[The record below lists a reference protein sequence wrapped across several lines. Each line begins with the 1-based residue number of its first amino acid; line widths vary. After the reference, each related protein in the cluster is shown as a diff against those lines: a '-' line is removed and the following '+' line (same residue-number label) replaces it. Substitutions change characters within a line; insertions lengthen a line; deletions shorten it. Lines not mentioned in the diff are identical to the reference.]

1 MDVPVSRLNQR
12 MALQL
17 PAELPLGLVF
27 VVGQVQLPAE
37 LEASRAPRSGQFYL
51 RDKEYRLPCR
61 LSERAAAEFRLE
73 HGQMV
78 RAGGH
83 LVFEPALA
91 SYYLLAR
98 DIERLDGFRP
108 TAKPLA
114 AIIAD
119 NNRRETAASLTPAE
133 LPPWVQQMAPPE
145 VRPRPDEGPQIEN
158 QAASLGG
165 PAPALSG
172 DWELLVDA
180 EAAVAYPEAEPA
192 LAGLSDDLIAFL
204 SQAMD
209 SQVEVEITPEII
221 ADINTTGKTGR
232 LSVEVIEA
240 LDLFEASVNQDTQDQ
255 AGDRPGARA
264 KVNRPPDG
272 QAATSMEDDD
282 GPADPD
288 RLMSGRQEPAGE
300 AISAAEFKQALE
312 SAKSLKPAGETTR
325 SAPPA
330 KATPSARKRR
340 ATRARKSNDMVPWY
354 VALLIIIAVVIL
366 LAALLYVVLVPG
378 FLPVD
383 LPLALPQI
391 LPLLN

>member
-1 MDVPVSRLNQR
+1 
-12 MALQL
+12 
-17 PAELPLGLVF
+17 
-27 VVGQVQLPAE
+27 
-37 LEASRAPRSGQFYL
+37 
-51 RDKEYRLPCR
+51 
-61 LSERAAAEFRLE
+61 
-73 HGQMV
+73 
-78 RAGGH
+78 
-83 LVFEPALA
+83 
-91 SYYLLAR
+91 
-98 DIERLDGFRP
+98 
-108 TAKPLA
+108 
-114 AIIAD
+114 
-119 NNRRETAASLTPAE
+119 
-133 LPPWVQQMAPPE
+133 
-145 VRPRPDEGPQIEN
+145 RPDEGPQIEN

-209 SQVEVEITPEII
+209 SQVEVEITPEIM

-232 LSVEVIEA
+232 LSAEVIEA

-264 KVNRPPDG
+264 KVDRPPDG

-325 SAPPA
+325 RAPPA

-340 ATRARKSNDMVPWY
+340 ATRASKSNDMVPWY

-383 LPLALPQI
+383 LSLALPQE